1 MNTVGSFACVC
12 NQGYTGDGVTCSV
25 PDVDECATGA
35 HTCSGYATCK
45 NTVGAFTCNCNS
57 GYSGNGYQ
65 CTEDN
70 PDECATG
77 QHNCDVNAECLDK
90 NWGFKC
96 RCNSGY
102 QGDGVTCTAN
112 NYNTGSTGSAA
123 STTDPCAANPCSAY
137 ATCYGGGAYAG
148 FSCSCRDGYTGDGM
162 GAMGC
167 YDEDECFTGS
177 HNCAGA
183 QTCINMIGSFVC
195 SGSTGYSSG
204 TSSNSGSYSSGS
216 SSSSDP
222 YATGSSSSSDPYSS
236 GSSNSGS
243 YSSGNTSSGSYT
255 SGATDSGTLLLTC
268 FMLI

>member
-1 MNTVGSFACVC
+1 M
-12 NQGYTGDGVTCSV
+12 
-25 PDVDECATGA
+25 
-35 HTCSGYATCK
+35 
-45 NTVGAFTCNCNS
+45 GAFTCNCNS

-102 QGDGVTCTAN
+102 KGDGVTCTAN
-112 NYNTGSTGSAA
+112 NYSTGSTGSAA
-123 STTDPCAANPCSAY
+123 STSDPCASNPCSAY

-148 FSCSCRDGYTGDGM
+148 FSCSCRDGYTGNGM

-177 HNCAGA
+177 HNCQGA

-195 SGSTGYSSG
+195 TGSTGYSSG
-204 TSSNSGSYSSGS
+204 SSSSSGSYSSGS
-216 SSSSDP
+216 SSSSG
-222 YATGSSSSSDPYSS
+222 TYSS
-236 GSSNSGS
+236 GSSSSGS
-243 YSSGNTSSGSYT
+243 YSSGSSSSGSYT
-255 SGATDSGTLLLTC
+255 SGSSSGATYSGTLLPIAFTLILLSLLVLCLSKVCPLACPLTC
-268 FMLI
+268 SSACCSARILRSLLFNKLYI